1 MAEHRLPPPPAPV
14 AAPIVEHPAVEPLPV
29 LEEPPAVDPVDLVV
43 DPAPAVE
50 TVKEVIFL
58 AILLVLSQVYI
69 FYRVFPA
76 ACGFSAY
83 VCLRFIYI
91 FFLGSFV
98 WVIPVNL
105 YTPLKLLFSCSVLF
119 SGFCFLVFLHASV
132 ALCCVFQL
140 SQFRLSRFV
149 FGEHCS
155 GVYSSPGVGEFTS
168 RKKKNFGLVL
178 FACIFR

>member
-14 AAPIVEHPAVEPLPV
+14 AAPIVEHPAVELLPV
-29 LEEPPAVDPVDLVV
+29 LEEPPAVDPVDLVA

-58 AILLVLSQVYI
+58 AILLVLSQVYV

-83 VCLRFIYI
+83 ICLRFIYI

-105 YTPLKLLFSCSVLF
+105 YTPLKLLFSCYCFCMPLWSSVAFFSFRNLGFLVLF
-119 SGFCFLVFLHASV
+119 LASIVRLFIRLLVWVNLR
-132 ALCCVFQL
+132 Q
-140 SQFRLSRFV
+140 
-149 FGEHCS
+149 E
-155 GVYSSPGVGEFTS
+155 
-168 RKKKNFGLVL
+168 KKNFGLVL